1 MGGGGESW
9 VYKNKRRLLKRN
21 LVESDWY
28 IFRWEKNVE
37 TPKESSA
44 AENIKK
50 KKESDNNKILSKIK
64 EIDKTDK

>member
-1 MGGGGESW
+1 VWGGVKSW